1 VTLSASAGVANLGSG
16 WDDAGMSSTI
26 EPLVVIDTGVTESD
40 DGTRYPTAVIDATGR
55 PDVTDLARVHAVEG
69 IGDVATFLEL
79 IDPELTDPELTD
91 HVASGP
97 ALLLTVR
104 LTRPVIAEFTVRFEL
119 PAGLAVLADAAVAG
133 HLLLA
138 TTVPDVPPADE
149 AGTDAT
155 GTDATGID
163 ATGHPAWLAV
173 DVDGAR
179 LAEVL
184 LPIARRHLG
193 DDRA

>member
-1 VTLSASAGVANLGSG
+1 MTRAGLAVRGAG

-79 IDPELTDPELTD
+79 TD
-91 HVASGP
+91 P

-138 TTVPDVPPADE
+138 TTVPDVSPAGE
-149 AGTDAT
+149 APGVDAPDV
-155 GTDATGID
+155 DASR
-163 ATGHPAWLAV
+163 HPAWLAV

-184 LPIARRHLG
+184 LPIAHQHLG

>member
-1 VTLSASAGVANLGSG
+1 MTRAGLAVRAAG
-16 WDDAGMSSTI
+16 WDDAGMPSTI

-79 IDPELTDPELTD
+79 TD
-91 HVASGP
+91 P

-138 TTVPDVPPADE
+138 TTVPDVSPAGE
-149 AGTDAT
+149 APGVDAPDV
-155 GTDATGID
+155 DASR
-163 ATGHPAWLAV
+163 HPAWLAV

-184 LPIARRHLG
+184 LPIAHQHLG

>member
-1 VTLSASAGVANLGSG
+1 MTRAGLAVRGAG
-16 WDDAGMSSTI
+16 WDDAGMPSTI

-79 IDPELTDPELTD
+79 IDPALIDPELID
-91 HVASGP
+91 RVPSGP

-138 TTVPDVPPADE
+138 TTVPDVSPAGE
-149 AGTDAT
+149 APGVDAPDV
-155 GTDATGID
+155 DASR
-163 ATGHPAWLAV
+163 HPAWLAV

-184 LPIARRHLG
+184 LPIAHQHLG